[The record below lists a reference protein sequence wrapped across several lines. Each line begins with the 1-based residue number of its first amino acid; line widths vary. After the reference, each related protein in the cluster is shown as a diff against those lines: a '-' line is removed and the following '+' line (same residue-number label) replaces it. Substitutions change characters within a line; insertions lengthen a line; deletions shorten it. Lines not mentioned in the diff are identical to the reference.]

1 MSSKSALQHY
11 MNLDAR
17 GKCQAMYVWIDGTG
31 EKLRGKT
38 RTFEEPPKDVSELPE
53 WNYDGSST
61 GQAQGSNS
69 DCYLKPVRIFPD
81 PFRCDPHIL
90 VLCEVLDSDKNA
102 AATNHRFSCN
112 KTMTKV
118 KSEEPWFGME
128 QEWTMLDQDG
138 HPYRWPKQ
146 GYPGPQGPYYCA
158 VGHNNV
164 YGRDV
169 VEAHYRACLY
179 AGIKISGTNAE
190 VMPSQWE
197 FQVGPCEGIEMG
209 DQLWM
214 ARYLLERVAEDFGV
228 VISFDPKPIKGD
240 WNGAGCHVNY
250 STLPMRSEGGKK
262 VILDAIVKLEKRHNL
277 HMMSY
282 DPQGGRDNLRRLTGT
297 HETSSVSEF
306 SYGTANRGCSIR
318 IPRLVDDHG
327 KGYFEDR
334 RPSSNC
340 DPYTVTD
347 VMVRTTCLDETGD
360 VDLDYNPEDMVSHMN
375 RENTTTR
382 QNLRLSNI
390 DLASAQKAAALAA
403 QLGGCQLEDQV
414 FKQKQ

>member
-1 MSSKSALQHY
+1 MNKTALAHY
-11 MNLDAR
+11 LSLDQ
-17 GKCQAMYVWIDGTG
+17 GDNYQAMYVWIDGTG
-31 EKLRGKT
+31 EGLRCKS
-38 RTFEEPPKDVSELPE
+38 RTLKIKGEGLPKPETLPD
-53 WNYDGSST
+53 WNFDGSST
-61 GQAQGSNS
+61 GQAEGHNS
-69 DCYLKPVRIFPD
+69 DCLLKPVRVFPD
-81 PFRCDPHIL
+81 PFRKLPNIL
-90 VLCEVLDSDKNA
+90 VLCEVYNHEWTPIG
-102 AATNHRFSCN
+102 TNHRFSCQ
-112 KTMTKV
+112 KTMEKAADS
-118 KSEEPWFGME
+118 KPWFGLE
-128 QEWTMLDQDG
+128 QEYTLLDHDG
-138 HPYRWPKQ
+138 HPHRWPKQ
-146 GYPGPQGPYYCA
+146 GFPGPQGPYYCGA
-158 VGHNNV
+158 GHDKV

-179 AGIKISGTNAE
+179 AGIQISGTNAE

-214 ARYLLERVAEDFGV
+214 ARYLLCRVAEDFGV

-250 STLPMRSEGGKK
+250 STLPMRSDGGKK

-318 IPRLVDDHG
+318 IPRLVDDYG
-327 KGYFEDR
+327 KGYFEDQ

-347 VMVRTTCLDETGD
+347 VMVRTTCLDELGD
-360 VDLDYNPEDMVSHMN
+360 INLPYSPSEMIDHMN
-375 RENTTTR
+375 RDFVVTR
-382 QNLRLSNI
+382 NDLNLSNI
-390 DLASAQKAAALAA
+390 NTDTAKLAA
-403 QLGGCQLEDQV
+403 QMAAEMNKTSTPKL
-414 FKQKQ
+414 

>member
-1 MSSKSALQHY
+1 MSNKTALQNY
-11 MNLDAR
+11 MDLDCR

-38 RTFEEPPKDVSELPE
+38 RTFDKPPKDVSELPE

-61 GQAQGSNS
+61 GQAEGHNS
-69 DCYLKPVRIFPD
+69 DCYLKPIRIFPD
-81 PFRCDPHIL
+81 PFRRDPHIL
-90 VLCEVLDSDKNA
+90 VLCEVLNSEKKP

-112 KTMTKV
+112 KTMERAKA
-118 KSEEPWFGME
+118 EIPWFGME

-158 VGHNNV
+158 VGHNNI

-179 AGIKISGTNAE
+179 AGIQISGTNAE

-214 ARYLLERVAEDFGV
+214 ARYLLERVAEDFDV

-240 WNGAGCHVNY
+240 WNGAGCHINY
-250 STLPMRSEGGKK
+250 STVSMRSDGGKK
-262 VILDAIVKLEKRHNL
+262 VILNAINKLEKRHNL
-277 HMMSY
+277 HMMAY

-297 HETSSVSEF
+297 HETSSVSDF
-306 SYGTANRGCSIR
+306 TYGTANRGCSIR
-318 IPRLVDDHG
+318 IPRLVDDFG

-347 VMVRTTCLDETGD
+347 VMIRTTCLDEIGD
-360 VDLDYNPEDMVSHMN
+360 VKLDYCPSEMVSHMN
-375 RENTTTR
+375 REHTMTR
-382 QNLRLSNI
+382 DNLNLSNI
-390 DLASAQKAAALAA
+390 DLGAVKKAAELAE
-403 QLGGCQLEDQV
+403 LEM
-414 FKQKQ
+414 KRTTSTPNKL